1 MVHLLRYHLFFT
13 DLAKL
18 SKKAG
23 WADGEVVYTET
34 AGIVRD
40 IGQVTNNL
48 MLAGRVTDLPD
59 EGDMNRQ
66 GVLVHVGNLT
76 LKKPAE
82 GFNLR
87 SVVTRVMGESRLKV
101 FLFICTFFDVE
112 HHLVLLVV
120 LHENLLFTLAFE
132 LLF

>member
-1 MVHLLRYHLFFT
+1 MVHLLRYHLFFA

-66 GVLVHVGNLT
+66 GVLLHVGNLT
-76 LKKPAE
+76 LKKPVE

-87 SVVTRVMGESRLKV
+87 SVVTRVMGESRIKV
-101 FLFICTFFDVE
+101 FLFILQFF
-112 HHLVLLVV
+112 
-120 LHENLLFTLAFE
+120 LFSE
-132 LLF
+132 ILF